1 MSFWVWEW
9 RASVFDIFT
18 PTSLVCSFLPLIPD
32 DPILGL
38 VGIEDNL
45 EDDVEDD
52 LGSLADVV
60 DVDAL
65 SDGPP
70 AHFPVDILE
79 EDMGVD
85 LVDWLLPEN
94 HFHRNYYVS
103 LFPFLCTVFW
113 FLLYDGHAYGRRC
126 HCYTTPFWI
135 GGFAFD
141 PAEVASK

>member
-1 MSFWVWEW
+1 M
-9 RASVFDIFT
+9 SVFDIFT
-18 PTSLVCSFLPLIPD
+18 PTSLVSSFLPLIPD

-38 VGIEDNL
+38 VGIEDTL

-85 LVDWLLPEN
+85 LVD
-94 HFHRNYYVS
+94 
-103 LFPFLCTVFW
+103 
-113 FLLYDGHAYGRRC
+113 
-126 HCYTTPFWI
+126 
-135 GGFAFD
+135 
-141 PAEVASK
+141 